1 MSNRITPEIRALV
14 GRKHGPYR
22 VRVEQGAIEKFADAI
37 GDDNPAYRGP
47 DAVAPPTFP
56 TSFRPGDA
64 YPDLPPD
71 FGDVGLHASQVYELE
86 RPIRAGDE
94 LDVSFTIV
102 DITEKSGRTGDLVF
116 VEREVRVHRRARR
129 LARRRRQVGVAPA
142 VQELKERR

>member
-37 GDDNPAYRGP
+37 GDDNPAYRGI
-47 DAVAPPTFP
+47 DAIAPPTFP
-56 TSFRPGDA
+56 TTFRPGDA

-71 FGDVGLHASQVYELE
+71 FGDVGLHASQVYEVE

-116 VEREVRVHRRARR
+116 VEREYEFTDARDGSRAGGGKWVSLRRFRN
-129 LARRRRQVGVAPA
+129 
-142 VQELKERR
+142 

>member
-1 MSNRITPEIRALV
+1 MNQRITPEIRALV
-14 GRKHGPYR
+14 GRRHGPFR

-37 GDDNPAYRGP
+37 GDDSPDYRGP

-56 TSFRPGDA
+56 TSFRSKDA

-71 FGDVGLHASQVYELE
+71 FGDVGLHASQVYEVE

-116 VEREVRVHRRARR
+116 VEREYEFTDARDGSRVGSGKWVSLRRF
-129 LARRRRQVGVAPA
+129 
-142 VQELKERR
+142 KK